1 VRRIASND
9 EEATTSGSL
18 PQYGGPGIP
27 DLKAPLP
34 QVRRFLIA
42 SVAVGVGFLL
52 AVCVRAQDA
61 QPASTNHVVILKQ
74 VHFDPPEITIRVGD
88 TVEWRN
94 EDIFSHT
101 VTADDGSFDSGLIDP
116 GQSFQKAFRNSQT
129 VAYHCRPH
137 PNMKAALIVQ
147 ATSEHGPKAAA
158 GRTETLK
165 WLPPR
170 TPKEFQ
176 PILVKFTSALLP
188 LAVLRDIL
196 GRIFRRQSFHHAAW
210 WMALYAAVITPFTAA
225 AGWWWKLTE
234 GSGLPT
240 RLITVHQWLGTTAVA
255 FFVILAIWRWRI
267 HKRGTTPTLPYLAY
281 ALIVVLTLVY
291 QGTLGG
297 RMVFGK

>member
-1 VRRIASND
+1 
-9 EEATTSGSL
+9 
-18 PQYGGPGIP
+18 
-27 DLKAPLP
+27 
-34 QVRRFLIA
+34 
-42 SVAVGVGFLL
+42 
-52 AVCVRAQDA
+52 
-61 QPASTNHVVILKQ
+61 
-74 VHFDPPEITIRVGD
+74 
-88 TVEWRN
+88 VEWRN

-116 GQSFQKAFRNSQT
+116 GHSWQKAFNSAQT

-147 ATSEHGPKAAA
+147 STSEHEPRAAA

-165 WLPPR
+165 WLPPS
-170 TPKEFQ
+170 TPEEFH
-176 PILVKFTSALLP
+176 PILVNFTAALLP
-188 LAVLRDIL
+188 LAFLSDLL
-196 GRIFRRQSFHHAAW
+196 GRMFRRQSFHHAAW
-210 WMALYAAVITPFTAA
+210 WMVLYAAVITPFTAA

-234 GSGLPT
+234 GSALPAK
-240 RLITVHQWLGTTAVA
+240 LITVHQWLGTTAVA

-267 HKRGTTPTLPYLAY
+267 HKRGTAPTLPYFAY